1 MIITNAYILIKN
13 KMIVIDIIGE
23 TAQQLSLYIECEMQ
37 LEMNFTYLNCN
48 NSKTTKNINV
58 NVSSPSLKII
68 QNIIDSF
75 LRNKSCKSIRT

>member
-1 MIITNAYILIKN
+1 MVQPNRSTTGTVAVTDKLSAVSAYILIKN

-23 TAQQLSLYIECEMQ
+23 TAQQLSLYIECKMQ

-58 NVSSPSLKII
+58 K
-68 QNIIDSF
+68 F
-75 LRNKSCKSIRT
+75 